1 MVVAFNII
9 SIKLWGVAMARG
21 VGGKREPR
29 KRGKEK
35 KKAGKERER
44 SLQIQWEVVVFAR
57 DKAKELNHIVSEV
70 VCY

>member
-35 KKAGKERER
+35 KKQAKKEREASRYSEKWLCLHEIRPR
-44 SLQIQWEVVVFAR
+44 S
-57 DKAKELNHIVSEV
+57 
-70 VCY
+70 

>member
-44 SLQIQWEVVVFAR
+44 SLQIQ
-57 DKAKELNHIVSEV
+57 
-70 VCY
+70 

>member
-35 KKAGKERER
+35 KAGKERER
-44 SLQIQWEVVVFAR
+44 SLQIQ
-57 DKAKELNHIVSEV
+57 
-70 VCY
+70 

>member
-21 VGGKREPR
+21 VGRKREPR

-35 KKAGKERER
+35 KSRQRKREKPPDTVR
-44 SLQIQWEVVVFAR
+44 SGC
-57 DKAKELNHIVSEV
+57 
-70 VCY
+70 VCTR